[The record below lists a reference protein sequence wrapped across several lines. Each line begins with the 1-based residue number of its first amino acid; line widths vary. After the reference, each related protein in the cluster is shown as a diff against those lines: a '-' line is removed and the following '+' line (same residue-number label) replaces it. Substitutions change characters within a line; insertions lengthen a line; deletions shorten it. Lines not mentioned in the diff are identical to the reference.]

1 MFYVVNSPSI
11 SPRWNKKKSIEDE
24 SDFDGIDF
32 PVTADKSA
40 SLERSR
46 TKSQSSSLV
55 LKTYYLQFTYQNKVL
70 PPPPPHVNLLLYSK
84 INTRHYSL
92 IKDLNKL
99 LNYQNQKK
107 SRMYYCRYFL
117 HRFI

>member
-46 TKSQSSSLV
+46 TKSQSSRLV
-55 LKTYYLQFTYQNKVL
+55 LRTYYLQFTYQNKVL
-70 PPPPPHVNLLLYSK
+70 PPHVNLLLYSK
-84 INTRHYSL
+84 INT
-92 IKDLNKL
+92 
-99 LNYQNQKK
+99 
-107 SRMYYCRYFL
+107 L
-117 HRFI
+117 H